1 MKKKILYI
9 AALATIS
16 IGCFFIGRNT
26 VKVETMNGKNNVQV
40 TNYDYACDFA
50 ENIVDWNTDGTEL
63 ALSLS
68 NGLEVYAYRTEETDV
83 YEGNRIIAVQETNNG
98 KIATK
103 KNGRKYLV
111 KPVIEE
117 EKSNE

>member
-1 MKKKILYI
+1 MKNKKYYI
-9 AALATIS
+9 MLLAAVS

-26 VKVETMNGKNNVQV
+26 TQVEIKNGKNNIQV
-40 TNYDYACDFA
+40 TDYACEFA
-50 ENIVDWNTDGTEL
+50 ENIVDWNTDGTGL

-68 NGLEVYAYRTEETDV
+68 NGVEVYAYRTEETDV
-83 YEGNRIIAVQETNNG
+83 YKGNRIIAVSETNNG

-103 KNGRKYLV
+103 KNGRQYLV

-117 EKSNE
+117 EKTNE